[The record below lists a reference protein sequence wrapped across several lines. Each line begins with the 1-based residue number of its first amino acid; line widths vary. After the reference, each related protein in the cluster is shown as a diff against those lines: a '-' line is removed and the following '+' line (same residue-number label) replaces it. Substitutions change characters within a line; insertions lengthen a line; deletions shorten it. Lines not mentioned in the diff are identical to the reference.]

1 MTIKLYSR
9 KETGV
14 VVLLC
19 ILRRLHK
26 SIRVKIHKT
35 VQEQK
40 VMTV

>member
-19 ILRRLHK
+19 ILRWLHK
-26 SIRVKIHKT
+26 SIHVLKFTKLY
-35 VQEQK
+35 K
-40 VMTV
+40 NKK